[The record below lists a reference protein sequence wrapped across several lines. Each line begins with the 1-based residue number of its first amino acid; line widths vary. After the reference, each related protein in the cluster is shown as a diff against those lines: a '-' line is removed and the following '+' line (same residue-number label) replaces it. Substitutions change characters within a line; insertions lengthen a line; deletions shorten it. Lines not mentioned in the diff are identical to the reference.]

1 MAIPPFCPSLPN
13 RVSRRACLLFFST
26 SLQLLLLLATFSLY
40 STSLLPYTLFCCV
53 LQLPQQLIVFL
64 SEPPCW
70 SQLLRQTAA
79 TAAPSPPSVY
89 PEYILCPLPQYF
101 PTYIFLSFLENRN
114 SLSLVP
120 TIFFFLSNYNPSPFR
135 LGYYYSPRRYTQ
147 ISLSN
152 TPWRTRQPPKSSPQ
166 LPSSPNPQISAKS
179 TAPGPLRLTW
189 IPWTLLDG
197 AMDARRSTPPP
208 IGQSR
213 SPGRRLTPPGLVPA
227 GFQSYSAGRTRR
239 RIRSKPMNSQPI
251 IIGISRVR
259 VTGNM
264 LLLCSRMTIILR
276 LKMRLGPSWRMI
288 LTWTGGFLSA
298 SSKWSFAFFV
308 GLTVFTFSPIKVP
321 AKLIL
326 EQRH

>member
-120 TIFFFLSNYNPSPFR
+120 TIFFFCLITTPPLFVLATTTLPAVTLKSASPIHHGELANLQR
-135 LGYYYSPRRYTQ
+135 AP
-147 ISLSN
+147 
-152 TPWRTRQPPKSSPQ
+152 
-166 LPSSPNPQISAKS
+166 PSSP
-179 TAPGPLRLTW
+179 PLR
-189 IPWTLLDG
+189 
-197 AMDARRSTPPP
+197 TPKY
-208 IGQSR
+208 Q
-213 SPGRRLTPPGLVPA
+213 
-227 GFQSYSAGRTRR
+227 Q
-239 RIRSKPMNSQPI
+239 NQPHPDHS
-251 IIGISRVR
+251 G
-259 VTGNM
+259 
-264 LLLCSRMTIILR
+264 
-276 LKMRLGPSWRMI
+276 
-288 LTWTGGFLSA
+288 
-298 SSKWSFAFFV
+298 
-308 GLTVFTFSPIKVP
+308 
-321 AKLIL
+321 
-326 EQRH
+326 